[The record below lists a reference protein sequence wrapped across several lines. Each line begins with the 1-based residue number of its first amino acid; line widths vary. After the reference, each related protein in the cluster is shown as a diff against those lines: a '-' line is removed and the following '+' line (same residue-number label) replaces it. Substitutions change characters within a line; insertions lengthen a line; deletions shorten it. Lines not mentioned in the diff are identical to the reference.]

1 MIYKD
6 KHIEVQLN
14 GRTFHCALDI
24 TMAFLGGK
32 WKAVVLWYLREAP
45 LRFSQLRRLMPE
57 ITEKMLSLQL
67 KHLEKD
73 GLVSRKVFAEVPP
86 RVEYALTK
94 EGRSLAPALEALAAW
109 GRRKGKREGRLVV
122 SPPRSRGRTKQA
134 SPAAAV
140 RVS

>member
-1 MIYKD
+1 MIYKN
-6 KHIEVQLN
+6 KNIEVQLN

-32 WKAVVLWYLREAP
+32 WKTVVLWYLRDHA
-45 LRFSQLRRLMPE
+45 LRFSELRRLMPE

-73 GLVSRKVFAEVPP
+73 GLISRKVFAEVPP

-94 EGRSLAPALEALAAW
+94 EGRSLGPALEALAAW

-122 SPPRSRGRTKQA
+122 QLAGPRRAAKQA